1 MWANLQAP
9 LFFGLIAAFIT
20 SIGLVA
26 VAQRGL
32 WSERNASLFAL
43 AAGGMLLT
51 LTLLHITPEAIE
63 RTRMAPA
70 LILSGFLGGLLL
82 NKTVSALFGDEAT
95 GPNRAAAA
103 TPVIAIAIH
112 SFLDGI
118 IYAVTFSHS
127 FESGAFVALSLILH
141 EFPEGVIAFTILRRS
156 GFSGRQSFVFAF
168 LAAAATTPLGVIASG
183 PFIYLMSEEMVG
195 NLFAISAGLLLFVAT
210 GPLMAPLRH
219 ERPKRSLTALGIGVV
234 IAAII
239 SLSPFSRHD
248 DHHHSGHDTHAILA
262 QTGDLAPSLHTISQ
276 SYLINQFRRSQTL
289 G

>member
-20 SIGLVA
+20 SIGLIA

-63 RTRMAPA
+63 RTKLAPA
-70 LILSGFLGGLLL
+70 LILGGFIGGLLL
-82 NKTVSALFGDEAT
+82 NKTIASLFGKEAA
-95 GPNRAAAA
+95 GLARAAAAA

-127 FESGAFVALSLILH
+127 FESGTFVALSLILH

-156 GFSGRQSFVFAF
+156 GFSSRQSFLLAF
-168 LAAAATTPLGVIASG
+168 FAAAATTPAGVVASG
-183 PFIYLMSEEMVG
+183 PFIFLMSGEMIG

-219 ERPKRSLTALGIGVV
+219 ERPKRSLPALGAGVA
-234 IAAII
+234 IAAMI
-239 SLSPFSRHD
+239 SLSPISGHD
-248 DHHHSGHDTHAILA
+248 DHHESHHNAAPILA
-262 QTGDLAPSLHTISQ
+262 QTGGLAPSL
-276 SYLINQFRRSQTL
+276 RRVYP
-289 G
+289 

>member
-20 SIGLVA
+20 SIGLIA
-26 VAQRGL
+26 VAQRGV

-51 LTLLHITPEAIE
+51 LTLVHITPEAIE
-63 RTRMAPA
+63 RTKLAPP
-70 LILSGFLGGLLL
+70 LILGGFLGGLLL
-82 NKTVSALFGDEAT
+82 SRLVGALFGDENSSPA
-95 GPNRAAAA
+95 RAAAAA

-112 SFLDGI
+112 SFLDGV

-141 EFPEGVIAFTILRRS
+141 EFPEGVIAFTILRRF
-156 GFSGRQSFVFAF
+156 GFSGRRSFLFAF
-168 LAAAATTPLGVIASG
+168 LAAAATTPAGVIASG
-183 PFIYLMSEEMVG
+183 PFIYLMSEQMVG
-195 NLFAISAGLLLFVAT
+195 NLFAVSAGLLLYVAT

-234 IAAII
+234 IATLI
-239 SLSPFSRHD
+239 SFSPLSRHD
-248 DHHHSGHDTHAILA
+248 HDHETRHGTGTITAKTVVSGTHYA
-262 QTGDLAPSLHTISQ
+262 
-276 SYLINQFRRSQTL
+276 
-289 G
+289 

>member
-20 SIGLVA
+20 SIGLIA
-26 VAQRGL
+26 VAQRGV
-32 WSERNASLFAL
+32 WSERNAALFAL

-63 RTRMAPA
+63 RTRLAPP
-70 LILSGFLGGLLL
+70 LILGGFLGGLLL
-82 NKTVSALFGDEAT
+82 HKGIGALFGEET
-95 GPNRAAAA
+95 GALGKVAAA

-127 FESGAFVALSLILH
+127 FESGTFVALSLILH

-156 GFSGRQSFVFAF
+156 GFSGRQSFTFAF
-168 LAAAATTPLGVIASG
+168 LAAAATTPAGVIASG
-183 PFIYLMSEEMVG
+183 PFIYLMSEQMIG
-195 NLFAISAGLLLFVAT
+195 NLFAVSAGLLLFVAT

-219 ERPKRSLTALGIGVV
+219 ERPKRSLTALGIGVA
-234 IAAII
+234 IAAVI
-239 SLSPFSRHD
+239 SLSPLSSHD
-248 DHHHSGHDTHAILA
+248 HEHETGHRQGSVLA
-262 QTGDLAPSLHTISQ
+262 QAGGFGIQPAYPPASGCT
-276 SYLINQFRRSQTL
+276 
-289 G
+289 

>member
-20 SIGLVA
+20 SIGLIA
-26 VAQRGL
+26 VAQRGI

-51 LTLLHITPEAIE
+51 LTLVHITPEAIE
-63 RTRMAPA
+63 RTSLAPV
-70 LILSGFLGGLLL
+70 LILGGFLGGLLL
-82 NKTVSALFGDEAT
+82 NKTVGAVFGGEELT
-95 GPNRAAAA
+95 PSRVTAA

-156 GFSGRQSFVFAF
+156 GFTSRQSFLFAF
-168 LAAAATTPLGVIASG
+168 LAAAATTPAGVIASG
-183 PFIYLMSEEMVG
+183 PFIFLMSAEMVG

-219 ERPKRSLTALGIGVV
+219 ERPKRSLTALGIGVI
-234 IAAII
+234 IAALI
-239 SLSPFSRHD
+239 SLSPFSQHD
-248 DHHHSGHDTHAILA
+248 DHDHSGQRAHAVLA
-262 QTGDLAPSLHTISQ
+262 DIAPLAPVLHTVS
-276 SYLINQFRRSQTL
+276 
-289 G
+289 

>member
-9 LFFGLIAAFIT
+9 LFFGLIAAFVT

-51 LTLLHITPEAIE
+51 LTLLHITPDAIA
-63 RTRMAPA
+63 RTPLAPA
-70 LILSGFLGGLLL
+70 LIMGGFIGGLALH
-82 NKTVSALFGDEAT
+82 KGVKILFGDENS
-95 GPNRAAAA
+95 GPNRIAAA
-103 TPVIAIAIH
+103 TPVFAIAIH

-118 IYAVTFSHS
+118 IYAVTFTHS
-127 FESGAFVALSLILH
+127 FESGVYVAVSLILH
-141 EFPEGVIAFTILRRS
+141 EIPEGVIAFTLLRRS

-168 LAAAATTPLGVIASG
+168 LAAAATTPAGVIASG
-183 PFIYLMSEEMVG
+183 PFLFVMSEQMVG

-219 ERPKRSLTALGIGVV
+219 ERPKRSLPALGIGVV
-234 IAAII
+234 IAMII
-239 SLSPFSRHD
+239 SLSPFTGHD
-248 DHHHSGHDTHAILA
+248 DHHHHDHGSGHPSERILA
-262 QTGDLAPSLHTISQ
+262 QSGQLAPNMHSL
-276 SYLINQFRRSQTL
+276 SY
-289 G
+289 